1 MPLLTSPQ
9 PHWPSR
15 IMISDADRL
24 PDWRAALARLPR
36 GSGLV
41 LRDYHH
47 KNRAAL
53 AQEVAAQCAA
63 RGHVFFVGGDA
74 ALARRLGARLHAP
87 AYMTHKPA
95 PIAASAAAHNA
106 AEIIRAARHNYQAV
120 LLSPVFA
127 TKSHAHARPLGAVR
141 LHRLAG
147 LAKQYGLVCYALG
160 GMNERHWQR
169 LGAAHDLLHG
179 FAAID
184 AFAR

>member
-24 PDWRAALARLPR
+24 PDWPSALARLSR
-36 GSGLV
+36 GSGLI

-53 AQEVAAQCAA
+53 AHDMAAQCAA
-63 RGHVFFVGGDA
+63 LGHVFFVGGDA

-87 AYMTHKPA
+87 QYMTHRPA
-95 PIAASAAAHNA
+95 PITASAAAHNA
-106 AEIIRAARHNYQAV
+106 AEIIRAAQNGYQAV
-120 LLSPVFA
+120 LISPVFE
-127 TKSHAHARPLGAVR
+127 TKSHKGARPLGAVR

-147 LAKQYGLVCYALG
+147 LAKQYGLVAYALG
-160 GMNERHWQR
+160 GMGERPWQR
-169 LGAAHDLLHG
+169 LGASHDLLHG

-184 AFAR
+184 AFAP